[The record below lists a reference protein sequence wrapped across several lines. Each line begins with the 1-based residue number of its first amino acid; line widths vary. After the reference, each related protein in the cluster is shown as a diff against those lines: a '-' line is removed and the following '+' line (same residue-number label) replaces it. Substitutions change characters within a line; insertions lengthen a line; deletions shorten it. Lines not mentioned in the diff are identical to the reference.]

1 MFRYYHVWL
10 VDSKGCKI
18 KHIDT
23 VKCLSKTTA
32 EQQVFMN
39 YGSASK
45 YSGWSRDN
53 FRGGRDVKS
62 FI

>member
-10 VDSKGCKI
+10 VDSEGCKI

-23 VKCLSKTTA
+23 VKCLSETTA

-39 YGSASK
+39 YG
-45 YSGWSRDN
+45 
-53 FRGGRDVKS
+53 
-62 FI
+62 